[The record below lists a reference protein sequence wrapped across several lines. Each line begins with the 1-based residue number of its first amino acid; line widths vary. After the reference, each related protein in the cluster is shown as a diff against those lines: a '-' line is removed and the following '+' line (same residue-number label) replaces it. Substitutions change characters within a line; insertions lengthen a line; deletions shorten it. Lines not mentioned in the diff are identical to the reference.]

1 VKGVK
6 TNKKIL
12 LVDDSEAVLMLE
24 RAILQ
29 RHNYEL
35 ATASDGRDGI
45 AKSLAFKPDVI
56 LMDLIMPNMSGFE
69 ALRELR
75 RNKETRQ
82 IPIIIVTTKTRRKA
96 WSPDT

>member
-1 VKGVK
+1 
-6 TNKKIL
+6 
-12 LVDDSEAVLMLE
+12 
-24 RAILQ
+24 
-29 RHNYEL
+29 L